1 MATIQD
7 VARLSGMSAATVS
20 RVLNNNYKVS
30 AKARKAV
37 LDAIK
42 QLDYRPN
49 IVGRNLSRSKNR
61 TILVVSGVI
70 DDSMLRGAT
79 STAKELGYDLILSY
93 APLNSASDRDAL
105 KYFENGLAGGILF
118 INFFPGDKRKIELC
132 RSYPVVQCG
141 DYLDIP
147 ESYSVSIDDELACYE
162 MTEMLIK
169 DGHERFAF
177 VGHRSR
183 PNHTM
188 RYSMN
193 REHGFKRALGD
204 AGIPAS
210 RQFVR
215 LFDWNTNSYDGAAKF
230 AEQWLELPKHKR
242 PDAVVCVN
250 DMTALVFVNTLLRAG
265 IQIPREVAVTGFD
278 NRRSNT
284 AFPQITTVAQPF
296 FEMGAESI
304 RMLIGIMNGEKPENK
319 RIFLEHSIIVRG
331 SSDPSK
337 Y

>member
-7 VARLSGMSAATVS
+7 VARLSGVSAATVS

-37 LDAIK
+37 LDAVK

-79 STAKELGYDLILSY
+79 STAKELGYDIILSY
-93 APLNSASDRDAL
+93 APINSANDRDAL

-118 INFFPGDKRKIELC
+118 INFFPGDKRKIDLC

-162 MTEMLIK
+162 VTEMLIK

-177 VGHRSR
+177 IGHRSR

-193 REHGFKRALGD
+193 REHGFKRALKD
-204 AGIPAS
+204 AGIPS
-210 RQFVR
+210 GRQSVH
-215 LFDWNTNSYDGAAKF
+215 LFGWNMDSYDGAGEIAK
-230 AEQWLELPKHKR
+230 QWLELPKYKR

-250 DMTALVFVNTLLRAG
+250 DMTALGFVNTLLHAG
-265 IQIPREVAVTGFD
+265 VQIPREVAVTGFD

-284 AFPQITTVAQPF
+284 SFPKITTVAQPF
-296 FEMGAESI
+296 FDMGAESI
-304 RMLIGIMNGEKPENK
+304 RMLIGIMNGDKPENH
-319 RIFLEHSIIVRG
+319 RVFLEHSIIVRG

>member
-7 VARLSGMSAATVS
+7 VARLSGVSAATVS

-30 AKARKAV
+30 AEARKAV

-70 DDSMLRGAT
+70 DDSMLRGAA
-79 STAKELGYDLILSY
+79 STTKELGYDLILSY
-93 APLNSASDRDAL
+93 APLNSTSDKDAL
-105 KYFENGLAGGILF
+105 KYFENGLAGGMLF
-118 INFFPGDKRKIELC
+118 INFFTGDKRKIELC

-162 MTEMLIK
+162 MTDMLIK

-177 VGHRSR
+177 IGHHSR
-183 PNHTM
+183 ANHTM

-193 REHGFKRALGD
+193 REHGFKRALVD

-210 RQFVR
+210 RQAVYQFN
-215 LFDWNTNSYDGAAKF
+215 WNTNSYDGAAELAKR
-230 AEQWLELPKHKR
+230 WLALPKYKR

-250 DMTALVFVNTLLRAG
+250 DMTALGFVNTLLRAG

-284 AFPQITTVAQPF
+284 SFPQITTVAQPF

-304 RMLIGIMNGEKPENK
+304 RMLVGIMNGEKPENK

-337 Y
+337 D